1 VKGGSAAGA
10 NSSSM
15 KAIAIRDGALV
26 WDEAPTPELKDG
38 EVLVRVHATA
48 INRADLSQRSGRY
61 PPPPGA
67 SEIMG
72 LECSGVIENLGPNV
86 SGHQVGD
93 QVCALL
99 AGGGYAEF
107 VALPASHTLPIPQGI
122 DLETA
127 AGIVEVFATA
137 WLNLRL
143 EGELK
148 DGERVLVHA
157 GASGVGTA
165 CIQLCKAW
173 GNPIFVTVGDAAKQ
187 EYCQKLGASGSANRH
202 DGPWDEAVRNW
213 GGADVILDPVGGSY
227 LEMNVQA
234 LKPRGRLVNIGLMGG
249 AQGTLPMGVMMVKR
263 LCLRGS
269 VLRSRSREEKDV
281 ILAGLRRE
289 VWPLL
294 ESGAVK
300 PIIEKV
306 FPIEEAEQAHALVN
320 SNETIGKVLLRVR
333 P

>member
-1 VKGGSAAGA
+1 
-10 NSSSM
+10 M
-15 KAIAIRDGALV
+15 KAILIRDGKLV
-26 WDEAPTPELKDG
+26 WEDAPIPELRDG
-38 EVLVRVHATA
+38 EVLVKVRATA

-67 SEIMG
+67 SEILG
-72 LECSGVIENLGPNV
+72 LECSGVIEKVGPGV
-86 SGHQVGD
+86 SNRQVG
-93 QVCALL
+93 QEVCALL
-99 AGGGYAEF
+99 AGGGYAEYAA
-107 VALPASHTLPIPQGI
+107 VPAGHTLPPPAGM

-127 AGIVEVFATA
+127 AGVVEVFATA

-173 GNPIFVTVGDAAKQ
+173 GNPIFVTVGDQAKR
-187 EYCQKLGASGSANRH
+187 EYCEQLGASASANRH
-202 DGPWDEAVRNW
+202 DPWDEAVRGW

-227 LEMNVQA
+227 LEMNVNL

-269 VLRSRSREEKDV
+269 VLRSRSIEEKNQ
-281 ILAGLRRE
+281 IIAGLQRE

-294 ESGAVK
+294 ESGQIK
-300 PIIEKV
+300 PIIDKV
-306 FPIEEAEQAHALVN
+306 FAIQDAEQAHELVG
-320 SNETIGKVLLRVR
+320 SNNTIGKVLLRV
-333 P
+333 

>member
-1 VKGGSAAGA
+1 
-10 NSSSM
+10 M
-15 KAIAIRDGALV
+15 KAILIRDGKLV
-26 WDEAPTPELKDG
+26 WDEAPTPQLKEG
-38 EVLVRVHATA
+38 EVLIKVRATA

-67 SEIMG
+67 SEILG
-72 LECSGVIENLGPNV
+72 LECSGVIEKVGPGV
-86 SGHQVGD
+86 TDRQVG
-93 QVCALL
+93 QEVCALL
-99 AGGGYAEF
+99 AGGGYAEYAA
-107 VALPASHTLPIPQGI
+107 VPAGHTLPPPTGV

-148 DGERVLVHA
+148 DGEQVLVHA

-173 GNPIFVTVGDAAKQ
+173 GNPIFVTVGDQAKR
-187 EYCQKLGASGSANRH
+187 EYCEQLGASASANRH
-202 DGPWDEAVRNW
+202 DGPWDEAVRAW

-227 LEMNVQA
+227 LEMNVNV

-269 VLRSRSREEKDV
+269 VLRSRSIEEKNR
-281 ILAGLRRE
+281 IIAGLQKE

-294 ESGAVK
+294 ASGQLK
-300 PIIEKV
+300 PIIDKT
-306 FPIEEAEQAHALVN
+306 FPIQEAEQAHELVS
-320 SNETIGKVLLRVR
+320 SNETIGKVLLSV
-333 P
+333 

>member
-1 VKGGSAAGA
+1 
-10 NSSSM
+10 M
-15 KAIAIRDGALV
+15 KAILIRDSKLV
-26 WDEAPTPELKDG
+26 WDEVPTPQLKDG
-38 EVLVRVHATA
+38 EVLVKVRATA

-67 SEIMG
+67 SEILG
-72 LECSGVIENLGPNV
+72 LECSGVIE
-86 SGHQVGD
+86 QVGPGVSD
-93 QVCALL
+93 RQVGQEVCALL
-99 AGGGYAEF
+99 AGGGYAEY
-107 VALPASHTLPIPQGI
+107 VAVPAGHTLPPPAGM

-127 AGIVEVFATA
+127 AGVVEVFATA
-137 WLNLRL
+137 WLNLRQ

-165 CIQLCKAW
+165 CIQLCQAW
-173 GNPIFVTVGDAAKQ
+173 GNPIFVTVGDQSKR
-187 EYCQKLGASGSANRH
+187 EYCQQLGASATANRH

-227 LEMNVQA
+227 LEMNVNV
-234 LKPRGRLVNIGLMGG
+234 LKARGRLVNIGLMGG

-269 VLRSRSREEKDV
+269 VLRSRSLEEKNQ
-281 ILAGLRRE
+281 IIAGVLRE

-300 PIIEKV
+300 PIIDKV
-306 FPIEEAEQAHALVN
+306 FPIQEAEQAHELVG
-320 SNETIGKVLLRVR
+320 SNDTIGKVLLRV
-333 P
+333 

>member
-1 VKGGSAAGA
+1 M
-10 NSSSM
+10 M
-15 KAIAIRDGALV
+15 KAISIRDGKLV
-26 WDEAPTPELKDG
+26 WDEAPTPQLKEG
-38 EVLVRVHATA
+38 EVLIKVRATA
-48 INRADLSQRSGRY
+48 VNRADLSQRCGRY

-67 SEIMG
+67 SNILG
-72 LECSGVIENLGPNV
+72 LECSGVIEQLGPGV
-86 SGHQVGD
+86 SNRQLGQE
-93 QVCALL
+93 VCALL
-99 AGGGYAEF
+99 AGGGYAEY
-107 VALPASHTLPIPQGI
+107 VAVPAGHTLPPPAGL

-127 AGIVEVFATA
+127 AGVVEVFATA

-148 DGERVLVHA
+148 DEERVLVHA

-173 GNPIFVTVGDAAKQ
+173 GNPIFVTVGDQAKREFCLQ
-187 EYCQKLGASGSANRH
+187 LGASASANRH

-213 GGADVILDPVGGSY
+213 GGADLILDPVGGSY
-227 LEMNVQA
+227 LEMNVNV

-269 VLRSRSREEKDV
+269 VLRSRSLEEKNQ
-281 ILAGLRRE
+281 IIAGVQRE

-294 ESGAVK
+294 ESGQVK
-300 PIIEKV
+300 PIIDKV
-306 FPIEEAEQAHALVN
+306 FPIQEAEQAHQLVS
-320 SNETIGKVLLRVR
+320 SNDTIGKVLLRV
-333 P
+333 

>member
-1 VKGGSAAGA
+1 
-10 NSSSM
+10 M
-15 KAIAIRDGALV
+15 KAILIRDGKLV
-26 WDEAPTPELKDG
+26 WDEAPTPQLKDG
-38 EVLVRVHATA
+38 EVLVKVRATA

-67 SEIMG
+67 SDILG
-72 LECSGVIENLGPNV
+72 LECSGVIEQVGPGV
-86 SGHQVGD
+86 SEHQVG
-93 QVCALL
+93 QPVCALL
-99 AGGGYAEF
+99 AGGGYAEY
-107 VALPASHTLPIPQGI
+107 VAVPAGHTLAPPAGM

-127 AGIVEVFATA
+127 AGVIEVFATA
-137 WLNLRL
+137 WLNLRQ

-148 DGERVLVHA
+148 EGERVLVHA

-173 GNPIFVTVGDAAKQ
+173 GNPIFVTVGDQSKR
-187 EYCQKLGASGSANRH
+187 EYCQQLGASASANRH
-202 DGPWDEAVRNW
+202 DGAWDEAVRNW

-227 LEMNVQA
+227 LEMNVNV
-234 LKPRGRLVNIGLMGG
+234 LKARGRLINIGLMGG

-269 VLRSRSREEKDV
+269 VLRSRSLEEKNQ
-281 ILAGLRRE
+281 IIAGVLRE

-300 PIIEKV
+300 PIIDKV
-306 FPIEEAEQAHALVN
+306 FPIQEAEQAHELVG
-320 SNETIGKVLLRVR
+320 SNDTIGKVLLRV
-333 P
+333 